1 MVQIYKKILIGK
13 GIEEKIKRKTATNH
27 HNKQQQ
33 LAPPPCPSPKGLLF
47 IHISINLKFVI
58 RIILYNTEIID
69 F

>member
-33 LAPPPCPSPKGLLF
+33 LAPPPCPSPKGRGVKSEVPLVVSILF
-47 IHISINLKFVI
+47 AISG
-58 RIILYNTEIID
+58 
-69 F
+69 